1 MTSKHRPP
9 IGIDGDASDFERTLS
24 SDIGTVD
31 DDHFREVV
39 KRMLDTPPQHKHK
52 DAPARSAR
60 TDSPKQ
66 STRK

>member
-1 MTSKHRPP
+1 
-9 IGIDGDASDFERTLS
+9 
-24 SDIGTVD
+24 VD